1 MFSQVALVIELA
13 GLQIGVCRS
22 DIGKGGLVHDV
33 SGDILDRGIGNLMD
47 EADVLVFAGRDPG
60 DNLTPCDFEIDDGL
74 AAAAAVIDH
83 HNKILHADDL
93 APSPD
98 AGIG

>member
-47 EADVLVFAGRDPG
+47 EADVLVFARRDPG
-60 DNLTPCDFEIDDGL
+60 D
-74 AAAAAVIDH
+74 ASRRVISGSTM
-83 HNKILHADDL
+83 ASR
-93 APSPD
+93 PRRP
-98 AGIG
+98 